1 MSSDEKQEMMDGAQP
16 ANNMIL
22 LLSNAQTNAILDQT
36 QHNSMQPKIIRKKMG
51 FDVPKKELVSH

>member
-1 MSSDEKQEMMDGAQP
+1 MDGAQP